1 MNQMSLSR
9 RHFLGLIGAAGGST
23 AVYKTALAI
32 GLMQDTGPRAQ
43 LDLRQIG
50 RAKKK
55 VAVLG
60 AGISGLAV
68 GYELERAGYDVTI
81 IEASH
86 RAGGRNL
93 TLRHGD
99 RVDELG
105 QHQVCNF
112 DDDPELYFNA
122 GPARIPGHHRRIL
135 HYCKVLDVPLIV
147 KANISRNAYTYEE
160 DKFAG
165 KPLRVGQYVADA
177 RGLIA
182 ELVYKAADQNAF
194 DQPLSADDRDRLLQF
209 ARSFG
214 DLGPDGGY
222 TGSARSGYKS
232 GGFATPAEYYAGTEF
247 AALLRS
253 NFWQRSSYSLE
264 NPDFSEPL
272 MEAVGGM
279 DNIIKG
285 FVRNI
290 KSPILLNAQV
300 QSIQLQGNGV
310 DVVYNHDGK
319 RNKISAD
326 YCFNCIPTH
335 LMAGIPNNLPTDY
348 RKGLNSLGRGW
359 GFKLALQMKE
369 RFWEREGIYGGTT
382 FTSQRIA
389 EIWYPSNNIH
399 GKKGVVLGAYEFYD
413 PTEFF
418 DRMTPEERID
428 YAAKCGEK
436 IHPGYSDYIEAGV
449 SVPWRRMNH
458 MLGCGTYW
466 TDEARERYYKL
477 LQQPVG
483 GRHYMIGDQISYHS
497 SWQEGALAS
506 AEHALLDLDKRVRA
520 EFGENRK
527 A

>member
-1 MNQMSLSR
+1 MSDKNLSR
-9 RHFLGLIGAAGGST
+9 RHFLGLVGAAGGST
-23 AVYKTALAI
+23 AVYKTALAL
-32 GLMQDTGPRAQ
+32 GLMQDTGPRAH
-43 LDLRQIG
+43 LDLRRI
-50 RAKKK
+50 APAAKK

-81 IEASH
+81 IEASR

-105 QHQVCNF
+105 REQICNF

-135 HYCKVLDVPLIV
+135 HYCKVLEVPLIV
-147 KANISRNAYTYEE
+147 KANISRNAYTHEE
-160 DKFAG
+160 DHFGG
-165 KPLRVGQYVADA
+165 KPMRVGQYMADA

-182 ELVYKAADQNAF
+182 ELVYKAVDRNAF
-194 DQPLSADDRDRLLQF
+194 DEPLSADDRERLLQF

-214 DLGPDGGY
+214 DLGPNGAYKG
-222 TGSARSGYKS
+222 TSRSGYKS
-232 GGFATPAEYYAGTEF
+232 GGFAKPAEYYASTDFGD
-247 AALLRS
+247 LLHS
-253 NFWQRSSYSLE
+253 NFWRRSSFSFE
-264 NPDFSEPL
+264 NPDWGEPL

-279 DNIIKG
+279 DNIVKG

-290 KSPILLNAQV
+290 TSPLLLNAQV
-300 QSIQLQGNGV
+300 QSIQLKSNGV
-310 DVVYNHDGK
+310 DIIYN
-319 RNKISAD
+319 RNGERKKISAD
-326 YCFNCIPTH
+326 YCFNCIPSH
-335 LMAGIPNNLPTDY
+335 LMAGIPNNLPEDY
-348 RKGLNSLGRGW
+348 RKGLNSLGRGY

-382 FTSQRIA
+382 FTSQRIG

-413 PTEFF
+413 PSEFF
-418 DRMTPEERID
+418 DRMTPEERIQ

-458 MLGCGTYW
+458 MLGCGTQW
-466 TDEARERYYKL
+466 SEEARERYYSL
-477 LQQPVG
+477 LQQPAA

-506 AEHALLDLDKRVRA
+506 AEYALLDLDERVRA
-520 EFGENRK
+520 ESGESRK
-527 A
+527 G